1 MIDDLTKEKIWNE
14 QIKTPKTFKLKV
26 TTLFE
31 TEVIASSLD
40 EAMDYIMDT
49 CKDVYSIEEVEKYD

>member
-1 MIDDLTKEKIWNE
+1 MDDLTREKIANE
-14 QIKTPKTFKLKV
+14 IIETPRIYKLKV

-31 TEVIASSLD
+31 TEVIATSLD

-49 CKDVYSIEEVEKYD
+49 CKDVYSIEEAEEER